1 MHPITH
7 AAARPDHAAIINAT
21 SGEQV
26 TYGELDAFANRMAR
40 WLRAQGITRLERALR
55 KGRHFHQMDIEMQQS
70 GVLHCRRHFGKGR
83 F

>member
-40 WLRAQGITRLERALR
+40 WLRAQGITRRTSVGLLLEE
-55 KGRHFHQMDIEMQQS
+55 Q
-70 GVLHCRRHFGKGR
+70 
-83 F
+83 